1 MGEHRI
7 RLNWSGGGAPF
18 TYETYSRNHEI
29 AFKQSEKLIVSG
41 AAVYRGDDSKA
52 DPEDLL
58 VAALSSCHML
68 SFLAICAKK
77 RLLVESYQD
86 EASGWL
92 ENTPSENGPG
102 KLWITRVVLK
112 PHVVFAPGTRPTSAE
127 IEHIHHRAHDECFIA
142 SSVKTDVRV
151 EPR

>member
-7 RLNWSGGGAPF
+7 ALTWSDGGKPF
-18 TYETYSRNHEI
+18 TYDTYPREHEI
-29 AFKQSEKLIVSG
+29 TLKDGQRMTASASPKYL
-41 AAVYRGDDSKA
+41 GDGVHG

-77 RLLVESYQD
+77 RITVQSYED
-86 EASGWL
+86 DAVGFL
-92 ENTPSENGPG
+92 ENDGG
-102 KLWITRVVLK
+102 KLWVTRVIL
-112 PHVVFAPGTRPTSAE
+112 RPRIVASADNHAQE
-127 IEHIHHRAHDECFIA
+127 PLHHLAHEHCFIA
-142 SSVKTDVRV
+142 NSVKTAVKV